1 MMMSYQIEI
10 NKEMEIIKNYQMEIL
25 EFKSRTTEMKTSLE
39 GLNRLE
45 QAEKNQ

>member
-1 MMMSYQIEI
+1 MSHQMENI
-10 NKEMEIIKNYQMEIL
+10 NKEVDIRQDQMEIL
-25 EFKSRTTEMKTSLE
+25 ELKSRTTEMKTSLE